1 MNELKDI
8 IEKYNL
14 TKQQISDG
22 IDQLCKGGLGNMYDT
37 TCMLALIEVLTML
50 QNIASKGE

>member
-1 MNELKDI
+1 MNELQNI
-8 IEKYNL
+8 IKKYNL
-14 TKQQISDG
+14 TKQQIPDG

-50 QNIASKGE
+50 QHIASKGE

>member
-1 MNELKDI
+1 MNELKNI

-14 TKQQISDG
+14 TEQQLSDG
-22 IDQLCKGGLGNMYDT
+22 IDQLCKGGLGNMYDI

-50 QNIASKGE
+50 QHIASKGE

>member
-1 MNELKDI
+1 MNELKNI
-8 IEKYNL
+8 IERYNL

-22 IDQLCKGGLGNMYDT
+22 IDQLCKGGLGNMCDT
-37 TCMLALIEVLTML
+37 ACMLALIEVLTML